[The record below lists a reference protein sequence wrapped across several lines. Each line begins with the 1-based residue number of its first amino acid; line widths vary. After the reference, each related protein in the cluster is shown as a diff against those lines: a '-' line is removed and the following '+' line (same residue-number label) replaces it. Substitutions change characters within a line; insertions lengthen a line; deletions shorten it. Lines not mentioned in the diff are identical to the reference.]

1 MMRREVSG
9 MRHEVSVFSF
19 RRLTAIKKVFLAV
32 LLLTSYLIPDTLYSQ
47 TLSVTLDRD
56 KILLGEQVTLE
67 LKAENINT
75 QSSPILIWFSLPDTM
90 NHIEVVKRSPIDT
103 ISVNGTTSYV
113 QNIILTSFDSGN
125 WKLPPLRVLL
135 QSSDDKKDTLA
146 ANELTIEVLPV
157 DVSNL
162 QQYHPMKDI
171 IDVEVSYNYWLIA
184 GVVVFLLLSVF
195 IAWYF
200 FFKKKN
206 KTPEVIQ
213 PVAAQSLFEAAIGQL
228 EKLLKDNPPIPVF
241 YTKLDEI
248 CRTFI
253 QNQLHI
259 SALQLTSDELMLQL
273 NVYIQPEARTP
284 FYQLLRLINAV
295 KFAKYQPDEMQKAT
309 GINTAKEA
317 IQHIYYHLQRNLAQ
331 HVK

>member
-113 QNIILTSFDSGN
+113 QNIILTSFDSGD

-184 GVVVFLLLSVF
+184 GVVVFLLLTVF
-195 IAWYF
+195 IVWYF

-213 PVAAQSLFEAAIGQL
+213 PVAAQSLFEAAIEQL
-228 EKLLKDNPPIPVF
+228 EKLLKDNPPIPAF

-253 QNQLHI
+253 QNQLHMR
-259 SALQLTSDELMLQL
+259 ALQLTSDELMLQL
-273 NVYIQPEARTP
+273 NVYIKPEARTP

-295 KFAKYQPDEMQKAT
+295 KFAKYQPDETQKAT
-309 GINTAKEA
+309 DINTAKEA

-331 HVK
+331 HAK